1 MNHSAPFNNPPL
13 ATFTEFTYHTQAR
26 WNKAPRRMRLK
37 HFAAASVVPGALLLM
52 IVIAIKFP
60 AESISLVVTGILGL
74 VLTLMLG
81 GIAYA
86 IVDTTPRIIQSKIAS
101 AISVVVNVAYL
112 AMIGVFVL
120 L

>member
-1 MNHSAPFNNPPL
+1 MNPSAPFNNPPL
-13 ATFTEFTYHTQAR
+13 APVTEFTSRTKAR
-26 WNKAPRRMRLK
+26 WNKAPRGMRLK

-60 AESISLVVTGILGL
+60 AENISLVVTGILGL

-86 IVDTTPRIIQSKIAS
+86 IVDNAPRMIQSKIAS